1 MGGDEIKIVFRDCIR
16 SILEIIQ
23 KYGKVQTYY
32 SYAPKIDLLN
42 RSWHLALEQ
51 KNIYPHL
58 FEFENELM
66 KLPAV
71 KKCLDLM
78 LKEDFP
84 KRLEMKIVDKNGKPV
99 QNPNY
104 EPSLMYEILGTMT
117 AKYLEKYGYEFNEE
131 KFEEIYEEMISYVYS
146 PERELVLVSPLE
158 NFDLKDLDEFS
169 VDEYKVRKFNE
180 QEMKILIS
188 FGYFP
193 SFVFTPYGGIIENI
207 YCIERVIKTSK
218 RNMPPVQPSYI
229 EDFVTAL
236 RLFKSGVTGFNTML
250 FYQKIWVISWG
261 MLTLHRYKFTRYPKY
276 VFERK
281 DLESFLSFWSQF
293 KKVKDQFSNNI
304 KFSLRWFNRSYT
316 EQDVLDRLL
325 DLAIA
330 LEVLFNNS
338 DRLDLYISHFIGS
351 NKDERLKISK
361 NMNDLRKIRGAIVHS
376 GHYECKQEFVD
387 LIENYYRLSMQ
398 KFLKL
403 LHDLNYEEI
412 IESIKES
419 ILD

>member
-1 MGGDEIKIVFRDCIR
+1 MRGDEIKIVFRDCIR

-169 VDEYKVRKFNE
+169 VDEYKVRKLNE

-193 SFVFTPYGGIIENI
+193 SLFLPHME
-207 YCIERVIKTSK
+207 ESLKT
-218 RNMPPVQPSYI
+218 
-229 EDFVTAL
+229 F
-236 RLFKSGVTGFNTML
+236 
-250 FYQKIWVISWG
+250 
-261 MLTLHRYKFTRYPKY
+261 
-276 VFERK
+276 
-281 DLESFLSFWSQF
+281 
-293 KKVKDQFSNNI
+293 
-304 KFSLRWFNRSYT
+304 
-316 EQDVLDRLL
+316 
-325 DLAIA
+325 IA
-330 LEVLFNNS
+330 L
-338 DRLDLYISHFIGS
+338 
-351 NKDERLKISK
+351 
-361 NMNDLRKIRGAIVHS
+361 
-376 GHYECKQEFVD
+376 
-387 LIENYYRLSMQ
+387 
-398 KFLKL
+398 
-403 LHDLNYEEI
+403 
-412 IESIKES
+412 KE
-419 ILD
+419 